1 MTEQSPA
8 EQSAQ
13 VFTGFALDS
22 RQLTKSAVT
31 AVRVAFGIGGL
42 ATLVIGLLMA
52 FSPSRT
58 AAALAW
64 LLGVYWVIAGVVY
77 LAVALF
83 AKGTK
88 TSTRIL
94 NVVLGVLMVG
104 AGIIVASNPAD
115 SAMVLG
121 IFLGIYIGI
130 LWVIEGVVTLV
141 QSGDAPSRAWAIF
154 FGVLSIVAGL
164 SLFTSPWWGIQL
176 LFLLTAIAL
185 IALGI
190 VQLIRAFTF
199 GRHLV

>member
-1 MTEQSPA
+1 MTQEPTPT
-8 EQSAQ
+8 
-13 VFTGFALDS
+13 VTGFVLDS

-31 AVRVAFGIGGL
+31 AIRVALGVGGI

-58 AAALAW
+58 ASAMAW
-64 LLGVYWVIAGVVY
+64 LLGIYWIIAGIVY
-77 LAVALF
+77 VAIALF

-88 TSTRIL
+88 TGARIL
-94 NVVLGVLMVG
+94 DLVLGVVMVV
-104 AGIIVASNPAD
+104 AGIIVSANPSD

-121 IFLGIYIGI
+121 IFLGFYIGI
-130 LWVIEGVVTLV
+130 LWVVEGVVTLV

-154 FGVLSIVAGL
+154 FGLLSIVAGIA
-164 SLFTSPWWGIQL
+164 LFTSPLWGIQL
-176 LFLLTAIAL
+176 LLLLTAIAL

-199 GRHLV
+199 GRTLV

>member
-1 MTEQSPA
+1 MTQEP
-8 EQSAQ
+8 
-13 VFTGFALDS
+13 VVTGFVLDG

-31 AVRVAFGIGGL
+31 AIRVAFGVGGL

-58 AAALAW
+58 ASAMAW
-64 LLGVYWVIAGVVY
+64 LLGVYWIIAGIVY
-77 LAVALF
+77 VAIAIF
-83 AKGTK
+83 AKGTR
-88 TSTRIL
+88 TGARVLDAI
-94 NVVLGVLMVG
+94 LGVLMVV
-104 AGIIVASNPAD
+104 AGFIVTANPSD

-154 FGVLSIVAGL
+154 FGALSIVAGIA
-164 SLFTSPWWGIQL
+164 LFTSPLWGIQL

-199 GRHLV
+199 GRGVA

>member
-1 MTEQSPA
+1 MTTEPTPTM
-8 EQSAQ
+8 
-13 VFTGFALDS
+13 TGFVLDG

-31 AVRVAFGIGGL
+31 AVRVAFGIGGI

-58 AAALAW
+58 ASAMAW
-64 LLGVYWVIAGVVY
+64 LLGAYWIIAGIVY
-77 LAVALF
+77 VAIAIF

-88 TSTRIL
+88 TSARVL
-94 NVVLGVLMVG
+94 DAVLGVVMVA
-104 AGIIVASNPAD
+104 AGIIVSSNPSD
-115 SAMVLG
+115 SAIVLG
-121 IFLGIYIGI
+121 IFLGFYIGV
-130 LWVIEGVVTLV
+130 LWVVEGVVTLV

-154 FGVLSIVAGL
+154 FGALSIAAGIA
-164 SLFTSPWWGIQL
+164 LFTSPLWGIQL

-199 GRHLV
+199 GRALI

>member
-1 MTEQSPA
+1 MTTEPTPTT
-8 EQSAQ
+8 
-13 VFTGFALDS
+13 TGFVLDG

-31 AVRVAFGIGGL
+31 AIRVALGIGGI

-58 AAALAW
+58 ASAMAW
-64 LLGVYWVIAGVVY
+64 LLGVYWIIAGIVY
-77 LAVALF
+77 VAIALF
-83 AKGTK
+83 AKGVK
-88 TSTRIL
+88 TGARML
-94 NVVLGVLMVG
+94 DLVLGVVMLI
-104 AGIIVASNPAD
+104 AGVIVSTNPSD

-121 IFLGIYIGI
+121 VFLGFYIGV
-130 LWVIEGVVTLV
+130 LWVVEGVVTLL

-154 FGVLSIVAGL
+154 FGALSILAGL
-164 SLFTSPWWGIQL
+164 ALFTSPLWGIQL

-199 GRHLV
+199 GRQLV

>member
-1 MTEQSPA
+1 MIQETTPT
-8 EQSAQ
+8 
-13 VFTGFALDS
+13 VTGFVLDS

-31 AVRVAFGIGGL
+31 AIRVALGVGGI

-58 AAALAW
+58 ASAMAW
-64 LLGVYWVIAGVVY
+64 LLGIYWIIAGIVY
-77 LAVALF
+77 VAIALF

-88 TSTRIL
+88 TGARIL
-94 NVVLGVLMVG
+94 DLVLGVVMVV
-104 AGIIVASNPAD
+104 AGIIVSANPSD

-121 IFLGIYIGI
+121 IFLGFYIGI
-130 LWVIEGVVTLV
+130 LWVVEGVVTLV

-154 FGVLSIVAGL
+154 FGLLSIVAGIA
-164 SLFTSPWWGIQL
+164 LFTSPLWGIQL
-176 LFLLTAIAL
+176 LLLLTAIAL

-199 GRHLV
+199 GRTLV

>member
-1 MTEQSPA
+1 MTTDPTPTVA
-8 EQSAQ
+8 
-13 VFTGFALDS
+13 GFVLDS

-31 AVRVAFGIGGL
+31 AIRVAFGIGGI

-58 AAALAW
+58 ASAMAW
-64 LLGVYWVIAGVVY
+64 LLGAYWVIAGVVY
-77 LAVALF
+77 VAIALF

-88 TSTRIL
+88 TGTRVL
-94 NVVLGVLMVG
+94 DLVLGVLMLV
-104 AGIIVASNPAD
+104 AGVIVASNPSD
-115 SAMVLG
+115 SALVLG
-121 IFLGIYIGI
+121 IFLGFYIGV
-130 LWVIEGVVTLV
+130 LWVIEGIVTLL

-154 FGVLSIVAGL
+154 FGLLSIVAGL
-164 SLFTSPWWGIQL
+164 ALFTSPLWGIQL

-199 GRHLV
+199 GRELV